1 MKSRYFIEPKMLLRK
16 AVSGK
21 PIKILNINKIIIFY
35 RGFREAFRDIQEDVV
50 LIYNVITDVIPSNY
64 SGLKA
69 SSGLL
74 VSQN

>member
-1 MKSRYFIEPKMLLRK
+1 MLLRK
-16 AVSGK
+16 GICGK
-21 PIKILNINKIIIFY
+21 SKKALNIKVIHIFC

>member
-1 MKSRYFIEPKMLLRK
+1 MLLRK
-16 AVSGK
+16 GMFGRSKKALS
-21 PIKILNINKIIIFY
+21 INVIYIFY

>member
-1 MKSRYFIEPKMLLRK
+1 MLLRK
-16 AVSGK
+16 GICGK
-21 PIKILNINKIIIFY
+21 SKKTLNINKIIIFY

-50 LIYNVITDVIPSNY
+50 LIYNVITDLTISKGPSNS